1 MKRTASVKRS
11 NKRQQ
16 THASV
21 LDHVT
26 LVLVTQPGNR
36 LSTIFNLISLS
47 SEKKKHLQRKIKP
60 LKTSDQQHP
69 CHHHPHTPARF
80 STNSHKNLMC
90 FTGVPIE
97 QNKKFIH
104 NKNP

>member
-1 MKRTASVKRS
+1 MNHFFFFSVRTASVKRS

-47 SEKKKHLQRKIKP
+47 SEKKTFKEKSNH
-60 LKTSDQQHP
+60 
-69 CHHHPHTPARF
+69 
-80 STNSHKNLMC
+80 
-90 FTGVPIE
+90 
-97 QNKKFIH
+97 
-104 NKNP
+104 